1 MREEFSRA
9 ALVLGDAALEKLNQS
24 RVLVFGV
31 GGVGGYVCEALARGG
46 VGTIGVVDNDAV
58 ALSNV
63 NRQILATHQ
72 SVGRAKTDVAK
83 ERILSINPDATVRV
97 YSTFF
102 LPETA
107 DEIDFT
113 CYDYVVDAIDTVS
126 GKIEIVLRANAAG
139 VPVISCMGTG
149 NKVDPTAFKVADI
162 FKTSVCPLAKVMRK
176 ELRARGVKKLK
187 CVYSEEEP
195 KNAVEPTVGQRRV
208 PGSVSFV
215 PGVAGLILAGEVIK
229 DLIG

>member
-46 VGTIGVVDNDAV
+46 VGTIGVVDNDVV
-58 ALSNV
+58 ARSNV
-63 NRQILATHQ
+63 NRQILAVQQ

-83 ERILSINPDATVRV
+83 ERILAINPNATVRV
-97 YSTFF
+97 YPTFF

-107 DEIDFT
+107 SEIDFS

-149 NKVDPTAFKVADI
+149 NKLDPTAFKVADI

-176 ELRARGVKKLK
+176 ELRARGVKRLK

-195 KNAVEPTVGQRRV
+195 KCVAEPSDGQRRV